1 MNPNSRTLQT
11 SFQSKTALKESYVGY
26 LRDTLNELN
35 TADMLSP
42 EWNDLFNSCD
52 YLARVV
58 CSIEANNKIM

>member
-1 MNPNSRTLQT
+1 MNPNSIILQP
-11 SFQSKTALKESYVGY
+11 SFQSRAALKEAYANY